1 MKGRNLVRL
10 EEVLKRKVKGRKLV
24 RLEEGLKR
32 KGKGR
37 KLVRLEEVLAG
48 VTMTLLT
55 ESIVTGGY
63 G

>member
-1 MKGRNLVRL
+1 MLKGKLKGRKLVRR
-10 EEVLKRKVKGRKLV
+10 EEVLKRKV
-24 RLEEGLKR
+24 
-32 KGKGR
+32 KGR